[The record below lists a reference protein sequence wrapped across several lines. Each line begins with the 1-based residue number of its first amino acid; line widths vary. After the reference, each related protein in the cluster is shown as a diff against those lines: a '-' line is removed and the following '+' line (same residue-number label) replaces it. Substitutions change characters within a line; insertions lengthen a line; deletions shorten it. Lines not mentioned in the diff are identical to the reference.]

1 MDEFNSLYFTQKGLH
16 KLLLTSN
23 LDPVFIGYLSYE
35 HESNTNLP
43 SKWFLT
49 LKYKDM
55 ISV

>member
-43 SKWFLT
+43 SK
-49 LKYKDM
+49 
-55 ISV
+55 